1 MLEKNYSKKFQK
13 IHREAPV
20 LESLFN
26 KYTRLKPISLSK
38 KIIKNLLRIYFLQT
52 TPTKNCSGLITQT
65 TLLIFTM
72 SKGHI
77 FPFTIRKLKY
87 RNYRKT
93 HFLIYFLLCLCS
105 LNVLYC
111 SIHVIQKI

>member
-38 KIIKNLLRIYFLQT
+38 NLF
-52 TPTKNCSGLITQT
+52 
-65 TLLIFTM
+65 
-72 SKGHI
+72 
-77 FPFTIRKLKY
+77 
-87 RNYRKT
+87 
-93 HFLIYFLLCLCS
+93 IYFLLCLCS